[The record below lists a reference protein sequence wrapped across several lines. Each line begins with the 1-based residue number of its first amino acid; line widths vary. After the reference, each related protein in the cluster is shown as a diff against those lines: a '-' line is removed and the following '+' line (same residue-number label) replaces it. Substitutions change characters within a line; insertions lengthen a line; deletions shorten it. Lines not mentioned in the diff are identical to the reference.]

1 MGIRLG
7 NYLSQRNKFISG
19 EADIKFLGE
28 EKEWLVAYCRSKLE
42 EKHYNYFIFGHRHL
56 PLQIDLGKDSKY
68 VNLGDWINHFTYGV
82 FDGNSFLLEKWKNGI
97 SND

>member
-1 MGIRLG
+1 MLAKNFFRLPKKSDEVEVIFAKLFTKKG
-7 NYLSQRNKFISG
+7 GKF
-19 EADIKFLGE
+19 
-28 EKEWLVAYCRSKLE
+28 E

-68 VNLGDWINHFTYGV
+68 VNLGDWITHFTYGV
-82 FDGNSFLLEKWKNGI
+82 FDGKSFLLEKWKNGI